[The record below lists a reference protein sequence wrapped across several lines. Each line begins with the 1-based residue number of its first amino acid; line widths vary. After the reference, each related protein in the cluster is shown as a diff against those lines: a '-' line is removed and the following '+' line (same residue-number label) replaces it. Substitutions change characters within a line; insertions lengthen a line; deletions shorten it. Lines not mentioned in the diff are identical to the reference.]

1 MSLTQH
7 RPSPTACLCGGTADA
22 APDTAMTE
30 IALALAMA
38 FFSLMVLAMMSMAV
52 PSADPSPNPRM
63 TSVDPAA
70 TVALATVSHEAHPIT
85 ADGSSR
91 QLIIHYAER
100 LWTSELAP
108 FDLESE
114 TGAALVNGS
123 VVLAVPPDLPLGEAV
138 ALRQRLAIPDLVV
151 ATLDEP
157 WLARLREQFP

>member
-1 MSLTQH
+1 MSLKQH
-7 RPSPTACLCGGTADA
+7 RPSATPCLCGGTADA

-52 PSADPSPNPRM
+52 PS
-63 TSVDPAA
+63 TEPAMA
-70 TVALATVSHEAHPIT
+70 AVAPAETVALAVVSREPQPST
-85 ADGSSR
+85 ADGSAR

-108 FDLESE
+108 LDLGSE
-114 TGAALVNGS
+114 AAATLRGGP
-123 VVLAVPPDLPLGEAV
+123 VVLAVAPDLPLGEAV

-151 ATLDEP
+151 STLDEP

>member
-7 RPSPTACLCGGTADA
+7 RPSPTPCLCGGTADA

-52 PSADPSPNPRM
+52 PSTEPVMAAM
-63 TSVDPAA
+63 DPAE
-70 TVALATVSHEAHPIT
+70 TVALAGVSHEPQPSA
-85 ADGSSR
+85 ADGTTR
-91 QLIIHYAER
+91 RLIIHYAER

-108 FDLESE
+108 LDLESE
-114 TGAALVNGS
+114 AAAALMSGP
-123 VVLAVPPDLPLGEAV
+123 VVLAVAPDVPLGEAV

-151 ATLDEP
+151 STLDEP
-157 WLARLREQFP
+157 WLARLQEQFP